1 MSSPDRPGREGADD
15 AGVRVIFVYKLIKG
29 SLLVLSSLLL
39 TLAVLLGYGGKF
51 QEYTAMLH
59 DHATR
64 AWALHAS
71 ELLSKLATIRGLR
84 WSAVALALDGG
95 INLVEAWALEKRH
108 AWGPWLVVAVTG
120 LFLPAEVWELW
131 RHPRPSRVSILVGNL
146 AILVYLIWYARRHAR
161 RLASPPASPP
171 AVPS

>member
-1 MSSPDRPGREGADD
+1 MRSVDQPERRGADES
-15 AGVRVIFVYKLIKG
+15 ALRVILVYKLVKG

-51 QEYTAMLH
+51 QDYAAMLH
-59 DHATR
+59 AHATR

-71 ELLSKLATIRGLR
+71 ELLSRLATVRWLR
-84 WSAVALALDGG
+84 WSSVALALDGG

-120 LFLPAEVWELW
+120 LFLPVEVWELW

-146 AILVYLIWYARRHAR
+146 AILVYLTWYARRHER
-161 RLASPPASPP
+161 RPALPPAPG
-171 AVPS
+171 